1 MYKEWIMATSRNK
14 NFSLVFFLGLVVLL
28 FLLFCYN
35 NHVYHFLL
43 DFLIILVSF
52 SIFVFALSTQK
63 YADNSFYLMLGTM
76 SSFVGILYL
85 YHFILFQ
92 SPQPHLVD
100 AINVSLKIHLLT
112 LFLESIS
119 FLIAPFFLKTKKST
133 SFFIGLLTIVF
144 VCVIVLLSFQ
154 NLIPRFYDSN
164 GITNFALYS
173 SLFIGVILVV
183 SLFIYKKI
191 ECMISERNHTKII
204 ITLLLLLVSIVL
216 VFLVKLIPNSPSFF
230 IHLSHL
236 MQFCSFYLIFDCIF
250 STGINYPLDVF
261 MNSFKQDEEMYSAI
275 FNTMQEGISIIECN
289 FSKDGVYT
297 GFKII
302 QSNQSF
308 KELTRSGDKKI
319 ITINE
324 INKDAENMY
333 WFHLYRDICEYKK
346 PMQHIR
352 YNKTTQKTYE
362 IHSFYLDSFRIC
374 TLLHDITQRTIIEK
388 EQNEFISTTTHELK
402 TPVAAIK
409 ESFTL
414 LMNTYEKDQ
423 SKIQIHLQDICRRN
437 ISRLQNL
444 VNQVMDYHRYDQKNV
459 KHYTLEQINDIITEV
474 VQDLSPV
481 AYTQRTKITCDLHK
495 NIPMFK
501 MEKESFRRVFL
512 NLLNNAIKFTENG
525 TITVTS
531 MFQNKTI
538 TISFKD
544 TGMGISKD
552 KLTHIFEP
560 FSCASRETKGN
571 TNGSGLGLS
580 ITKKIVESYGG
591 SIKIDSHPN
600 TGTDVV
606 VTIPITTNQDEF

>member
-1 MYKEWIMATSRNK
+1 M
-14 NFSLVFFLGLVVLL
+14 
-28 FLLFCYN
+28 
-35 NHVYHFLL
+35 
-43 DFLIILVSF
+43 
-52 SIFVFALSTQK
+52 
-63 YADNSFYLMLGTM
+63 
-76 SSFVGILYL
+76 
-85 YHFILFQ
+85 
-92 SPQPHLVD
+92 
-100 AINVSLKIHLLT
+100 
-112 LFLESIS
+112 
-119 FLIAPFFLKTKKST
+119 
-133 SFFIGLLTIVF
+133 
-144 VCVIVLLSFQ
+144 
-154 NLIPRFYDSN
+154 
-164 GITNFALYS
+164 
-173 SLFIGVILVV
+173 
-183 SLFIYKKI
+183 
-191 ECMISERNHTKII
+191 
-204 ITLLLLLVSIVL
+204 
-216 VFLVKLIPNSPSFF
+216 
-230 IHLSHL
+230 
-236 MQFCSFYLIFDCIF
+236 
-250 STGINYPLDVF
+250 
-261 MNSFKQDEEMYSAI
+261 
-275 FNTMQEGISIIECN
+275 
-289 FSKDGVYT
+289 
-297 GFKII
+297 
-302 QSNQSF
+302 
-308 KELTRSGDKKI
+308 
-319 ITINE
+319 
-324 INKDAENMY
+324 
-333 WFHLYRDICEYKK
+333 
-346 PMQHIR
+346 
-352 YNKTTQKTYE
+352 
-362 IHSFYLDSFRIC
+362 
-374 TLLHDITQRTIIEK
+374 
-388 EQNEFISTTTHELK
+388 
-402 TPVAAIK
+402 AAIK